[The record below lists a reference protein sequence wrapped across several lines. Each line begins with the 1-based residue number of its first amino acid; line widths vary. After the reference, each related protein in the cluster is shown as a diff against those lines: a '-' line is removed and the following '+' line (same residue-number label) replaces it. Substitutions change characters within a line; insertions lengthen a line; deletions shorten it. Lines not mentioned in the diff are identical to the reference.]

1 MRRPCCSYRRCLP
14 TRRTDKTTW
23 TREIP
28 TNPVSSQDQRTCST
42 FCAINEKATRVSI
55 SQRHEHGKREFRGI
69 PYQIQSAPTSSIHLK
84 TFASISCTPRIRK
97 GHTRICMQLVV
108 NQRIKGHS
116 PDGCCA
122 PRSVRCAVGAVGVY
136 SGQACVVVCVHVRQ
150 PFFSTLRIQPLH
162 GCSVNVGHDLLAC
175 ESCHRVKSWT
185 HILISPLR
193 GDIQFLTSSAMT
205 KNRGSAGLGKV
216 CGAS

>member
-42 FCAINEKATRVSI
+42 FCAINEKATRCSI
-55 SQRHEHGKREFRGI
+55 PQRHEQGKREIRGFHTRLKVC
-69 PYQIQSAPTSSIHLK
+69 ANLIHS

-122 PRSVRCAVGAVGVY
+122 PRSVRCAVGAGGVY
-136 SGQACVVVCVHVRQ
+136 SGQACGCVRARA
-150 PFFSTLRIQPLH
+150 STLLFH
-162 GCSVNVGHDLLAC
+162 
-175 ESCHRVKSWT
+175 
-185 HILISPLR
+185 
-193 GDIQFLTSSAMT
+193 
-205 KNRGSAGLGKV
+205 
-216 CGAS
+216 ASHSTAARLQRERRA

>member
-1 MRRPCCSYRRCLP
+1 MRRPCCSYRCCLP

-55 SQRHEHGKREFRGI
+55 SKRHEHGKREFRGI

-116 PDGCCA
+116 SDGCCA
-122 PRSVRCAVGAVGVY
+122 PRSVRCAVGAGGVY

-162 GCSVNVGHDLLAC
+162 GCSVNVGHDLG
-175 ESCHRVKSWT
+175 V
-185 HILISPLR
+185 
-193 GDIQFLTSSAMT
+193 
-205 KNRGSAGLGKV
+205 
-216 CGAS
+216 